1 MKASGREQVVEEEE
15 GEEEDDDEV
24 EQEGDWRTGRG
35 RWKGRMTRVS
45 TLADAIL
52 PLIRT
57 RSDLYRYSAANAH
70 GRDMHEAIDILE
82 AAIPTT
88 DPAEIYAVTHKAL
101 ASSLKVI
108 ARADDSS
115 GIIGDA
121 CRRLLD
127 LHPRAAAAA
136 RTPVGKLIDWMMKFQ
151 FDDDEV
157 DYFELDPVAYAP
169 ALGETGMKAYRKR
182 LADVE
187 AKLGPRPS
195 EDERWNSGH
204 SHEWFTLDWN
214 AQRLAVL
221 DHDIDAI
228 IRTHAKDRKVAAWL
242 EDTAEAF
249 EEIGEIDLAIDWAK
263 QATDFDRGHQS
274 LKAADYWCGLLEAHR
289 PAEALDARLAVF
301 RKWPSSTSAARLHKA
316 AGKAW
321 PDYRAEVVA
330 TLATSPR
337 DAVLFALITL
347 KEPEFAWNLAHS
359 LALDDDHTWSELV
372 KAYEKVDPIAT
383 LPIHQRLVENELV
396 EAGAQHYR
404 LAARG
409 LAKMRTL
416 SAGTEKSAEVNDLI
430 AELREVHRRRPRLQQ
445 EFDRAGLP

>member
-1 MKASGREQVVEEEE
+1 MA
-15 GEEEDDDEV
+15 
-24 EQEGDWRTGRG
+24 
-35 RWKGRMTRVS
+35 RVS
-45 TLADAIL
+45 TLADAVL

-70 GRDMHEAIDILE
+70 GRDMHEAVDILE

-88 DPAEIYAVTHKAL
+88 EPAEMYSVTHKAL

-121 CRRLLD
+121 CRRLLE

-136 RTPVGKLIDWMMKFQ
+136 MTPVGKLIDWMMKFQ

-169 ALGETGMKAYRKR
+169 ALGEVGMAAYRKR
-182 LADVE
+182 LAEVE

-195 EDERWNSGH
+195 EDERWSSGH
-204 SHEWFTLDWN
+204 SHAWFTLDWN

-228 IRTHAKDRKVAAWL
+228 VRTHAKDRKVAAWL

-274 LKAADYWCGLLEAHR
+274 LKVADYWCRLLEEHR
-289 PAEALDARLAVF
+289 PAEALGARLTVF
-301 RKWPSSTSAARLHKA
+301 RRWPSSTTAARLYKA

-321 PDYRAEVVA
+321 PDHGDEVVA
-330 TLATSPR
+330 TLAASPS
-337 DAVLFALITL
+337 DAVLFALLTL
-347 KEPEFAWNLAHS
+347 KEPALAWNLAHS
-359 LALDDDHTWSELV
+359 LALDNDHTWSELV

-383 LPIHQRLVENELV
+383 LPIHRRLVENELI

-404 LAARG
+404 LAGRR
-409 LAKMRTL
+409 LAKMRKL
-416 SAGTEKSAEVNDLI
+416 AAGTDSSAEVHDLI
-430 AELREVHRRRPRLQQ
+430 TELREIHRRRPRLQQ